1 MILQKVVL
9 RQQLCVQTFAVNC
22 RKTEC
27 GVRAEETGKSVL
39 NFKDFPI
46 SINLSILHLI
56 PL

>member
-27 GVRAEETGKSVL
+27 GVRAEEKGKSDL